1 MAGRITLISLR
12 NIYFFHHLEMSLGL
26 ELLLTSVAKYDLE
39 LPGMYRTFL
48 FTLLVTLLPTLKW
61 LHLFVDCICEW
72 PLCLLV
78 ICSSSLLQHIQI
90 LFLLQDN
97 HILLSQVFF
106 LFSQ

>member
-61 LHLFVDCICEW
+61 LHLFVDCICE
-72 PLCLLV
+72 LCLLV
-78 ICSSSLLQHIQI
+78 ITTTTHTDTFSPTRQSYT
-90 LFLLQDN
+90 
-97 HILLSQVFF
+97 SQSGIFSVF
-106 LFSQ
+106 SIVY